1 MTTREQKINLLAEM
15 IAFSL
20 VDGRLHQREYEFL
33 FIVAQELQI
42 SKQEFNAL
50 FHQELPPNVIKSEPQ
65 RIQQFYRLA
74 LLMHVDGELHEKEKI
89 AINEIGINMGLNPF
103 AIKRV
108 LKAMEQS
115 PDSMIDPEFLMQVFH
130 EQHN

>member
-1 MTTREQKINLLAEM
+1 MTTREQKLHLLTEM
-15 IAFSL
+15 IAFSV
-20 VDGRLHQREYEFL
+20 VDGKLHQREYAFL
-33 FIVAQELQI
+33 AIVAKELQI
-42 SKQEFNAL
+42 SKSDFNNL
-50 FHQELPPNVIKSEPQ
+50 FHTELPQQIIKSEAQ

-74 LLMHVDGELHEKEKI
+74 LLMHIDGEIHEKETT

-108 LKAMEQS
+108 LKAMEES
-115 PDSMIDPEFLMQVFH
+115 PNRMVGQAFLMQVFH

>member
-1 MTTREQKINLLAEM
+1 MTIREQKINLLAEM

-33 FIVAQELQI
+33 YIVARELQI

-74 LLMHVDGELHEKEKI
+74 LLMHVDGELHEKEQI

>member
-1 MTTREQKINLLAEM
+1 M

-33 FIVAQELQI
+33 FIVARELQI

>member
-1 MTTREQKINLLAEM
+1 MTIREQKINLLAEM

-33 FIVAQELQI
+33 FIVARELQI

>member
-33 FIVAQELQI
+33 FIVARELQI